1 MPTNPIVDS
10 AALDAYTQELATK
23 INTKINSKLVNI
35 YIIKGSA
42 IYADAAYIASPT
54 KVSPDI
60 DSVGI
65 WQQVD
70 GNWTKI
76 TNYRA
81 GWTYN
86 ITNDF
91 TTDAIFVEGA
101 GIEAKAGIN
110 ITVINTGTEEVPN
123 YRLDLMSASGSID
136 PALLA
141 VKQNKVLTNE
151 PDVVV
156 PDLTY
161 ATAAAR
167 LAATT
172 STVSDG
178 MIAYQEDTE
187 EYYYADVF
195 QGVLTWYDIGNTKT
209 VEDAIILISS
219 VMPSKPIPIADIRAL
234 FA

>member
-1 MPTNPIVDS
+1 MPTNPIVDF
-10 AALDAYTQELATK
+10 AALDAYTQELAIKVNAAIDRK
-23 INTKINSKLVNI
+23 IINI
-35 YIIKGSA
+35 YVIKGSA

-65 WQQVD
+65 WQQVN

-76 TNYRA
+76 TDYRA
-81 GWTYN
+81 GWVYN

-101 GIEAKAGIN
+101 GVEAKAGIN
-110 ITVINTGTEEVPN
+110 IAVVNTGTEESPI

-156 PDLTY
+156 PDLIY
-161 ATAAAR
+161 ADSTAR

-172 STVSDG
+172 ATVADG
-178 MIAYQEDTE
+178 MIAFQEDTE

-219 VMPSKPIPIADIRAL
+219 VMPSKPIPVADIRAL